1 MMPFLSRKTVLAL
14 ETVVDVALHSRPDPV
29 QAKDI
34 TRRQNV
40 PQRYLE
46 QIMQTLVKAGVLHG
60 VRGPKGGYRLARE
73 RRRISVGQIVRTI
86 SEIEQSDIEAAP
98 GVSGDGIGAGL
109 TSEKCRELE
118 NEFLLH
124 LDRVSIDDIC
134 RKHQNAGSFG
144 LEASVDFNI

>member
-1 MMPFLSRKTVLAL
+1 MLFLSRKTVLAL

-34 TRRQNV
+34 TKRQNV

-46 QIMQTLVKAGVLHG
+46 QIMQTLVKADILRG

-73 RRRISVGQIVRTI
+73 RRKIFAGEVVRVI
-86 SEIEQSDIEAAP
+86 AEIERAENEAAQKP
-98 GVSGDGIGAGL
+98 KESQLGAGI
-109 TSEKCRELE
+109 TFEKCSELE
-118 NEFLLH
+118 GEFLKH

-134 RKHQNAGSFG
+134 QSHQNKNRLST
-144 LEASVDFNI
+144 EKSVDFNI